1 MGLDGW
7 LPNSKHGEDF
17 VRQGYCV
24 VSVPDEER
32 SSLERARSLL
42 VSGLRAALPG
52 GEGLSDEAYLNSF
65 HKFSNAAS
73 LNDVRVRIHSGL
85 GSAPEFRKLVF
96 NCVKKYL
103 FDLVGNEIVMQRNV
117 NPVTHLPR
125 DKTQLLYL
133 HTDAWS
139 GCSPYEVILWLPLVD
154 VYDTKSMYL
163 CKRDP
168 NNKHMRELK
177 DGLKIDS
184 AVELL
189 KKIRPDIAPVKMK
202 FGEALL
208 FSPTLMHGA
217 EENQTDETRFVLNVR
232 FKSLFSPYGTKA
244 LGETFL
250 PVNYL
255 PATEIGLS
263 YESEFGIVDGG

>member
-1 MGLDGW
+1 MSMEDW
-7 LPNSKHGEDF
+7 LAKSKHGEDF

-24 VSVPDEER
+24 VPIQGEQR
-32 SSLERARSLL
+32 ASLDRARALL
-42 VSGLRAALPG
+42 VAGLRAALPG
-52 GEGLSDEAYLNSF
+52 GDGLGDEDYLNRF
-65 HKFSNAAS
+65 HKFSNAAT
-73 LNDVRVRIHSGL
+73 LNDVRVRIHREL
-85 GSAPEFRKLVF
+85 GGSPEYRKLVF
-96 NCVKKYL
+96 NCVKNYL
-103 FDLVGNEIVMQRNV
+103 FDLVGNEVVMQRNV

-139 GCSPYEVILWLPLVD
+139 GCSPYEVILWMPLVD

-168 NNKHMRELK
+168 NNKHMRDLK
-177 DGLKIDS
+177 AGAQVDS

-202 FGEALL
+202 YGEALL

-217 EENQTDETRFVLNVR
+217 EENLTDETRFILNVR